1 MGLIDK
7 IRIRSLKRLF
17 TTLKPVTD
25 PIYHNIIA
33 FMVEKG
39 LCTYDEWNAYCARR
53 IKRASEDLWLL
64 ENLSDLKEKK

>member
-39 LCTYDEWNAYCARR
+39 LCTYDEWNDFCARR
-53 IKRASEDLWLL
+53 RKKADEDLWLL
-64 ENLSDLKEKK
+64 EKLSELKEKK